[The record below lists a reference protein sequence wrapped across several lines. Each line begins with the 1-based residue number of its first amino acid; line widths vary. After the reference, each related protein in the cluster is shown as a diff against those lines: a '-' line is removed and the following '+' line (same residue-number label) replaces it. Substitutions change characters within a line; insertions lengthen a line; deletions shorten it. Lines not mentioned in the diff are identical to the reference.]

1 MLIYWALFGYF
12 AVGALLTTN
21 AKSAPAKLFLAM
33 GAIVTALLIGLRYR
47 VGADW
52 ENYEFIFDYASRF
65 SLGRALRL
73 GDPGYQLV
81 NWTVAWLDVRI
92 WLVNVICGAIFTWGL
107 FRFCRAQPFPWLA
120 ALVATP
126 YMIIVVAMGY
136 TRQAVALGIL
146 MAGLADFQKG
156 ASTLRFALYVTAAAF
171 FHKTAVVVMPLV
183 AMSSTRNRLVNLA
196 IAIAAGVLLYDL
208 FLGDSMDKFV
218 EHYIKTAYSSQGAGI
233 RVAMNMVAAALFWIG
248 YRRFQFTDTERKL
261 WRNFSFAAVGFLVL
275 LFVLPSSTAV
285 DRMSLYI
292 MPLQVAV
299 LSQAPSLTMDR
310 RFGLILV
317 IAYAGAVQFTW
328 LNFAIHAHAW
338 VPYQFFPLF
347 GT

>member
-21 AKSAPAKLFLAM
+21 AKSAPAKLFLAF
-33 GAIVTALLIGLRYR
+33 GAITTALLIGLRYR

-126 YMIIVVAMGY
+126 YLIIVVAMGY

-171 FHKTAVVVMPLV
+171 FHKTAVVAMPLV
-183 AMSSTRNRLVNLA
+183 AMSSTRNRIVNFVV
-196 IAIAAGVLLYDL
+196 AIAAGVLLYDI
-208 FLGDSMDKFV
+208 FLGDEMDKFV
-218 EHYIKTAYSSQGAGI
+218 EHYIKTAYSSEGAGI
-233 RVAMNMVAAALFWIG
+233 RVGMNMIAAGIFWIG
-248 YRRFQFTDTERKL
+248 YRRFQFTEVQRKL
-261 WRNFSFAAVGFLVL
+261 WLNFCLAAVGFLIL
-275 LFVLPSSTAV
+275 LFIMPSSTAI

-292 MPLQVAV
+292 MPLQLAV
-299 LSQAPSLTMDR
+299 ISQMPNLTHDR
-310 RFGLILV
+310 RFGLILA
-317 IAYAGAVQFTW
+317 IAYGAAVQFVW
-328 LNFAIHAHAW
+328 LNFAQHASFW
-338 VPYQFFPLF
+338 VPFRFFPF
-347 GT
+347 